1 MSRDPTRRALATA
14 AAALALVAG
23 AVHAAPPKGEP
34 PAPANGELAAT
45 FFPYLDVYL
54 QLAPRDRSLFAPESF
69 VRAGGRSTIPPHV
82 ILVREGRRTP
92 VPLDAEGRV
101 LSVPDLADL
110 RAGAVVEITPRPRDS
125 VSAHLEMRALAPAAQ
140 TMDAGQI
147 AEAIAQVD
155 HAVHR
160 SAGLMSFAVPHFA
173 RAVFV
178 GAGTGRALFADGRQA
193 PLPPGR
199 NGPSYDPS
207 QMKNVRALVFERAP
221 ARVYIVAGL

>member
-1 MSRDPTRRALATA
+1 MSRNLTRRAVTAA
-14 AAALALVAG
+14 AAALAAG
-23 AVHAAPPKGEP
+23 AAHAAPPKGEP
-34 PAPANGELAAT
+34 PPPTNGALAAS

-54 QLAPRDRSLFAPESF
+54 QLAPRERSLFAPEYF
-69 VRAGGRSTIPPHV
+69 VHAANRAGPPPHLT
-82 ILVREGRRTP
+82 LVRDGRRTP

-110 RAGAVVEITPRPRDS
+110 KAGAVVEIAPKPREAT
-125 VSAHLEMRALAPAAQ
+125 AHLEMRALAQPAQ
-140 TMDAGQI
+140 TMDAGPI

-160 SAGLMSFAVPHFA
+160 SAGLMSFAVPHFT

-178 GAGTGRALFADGRQA
+178 GAGMGRAVFADGRQA

-207 QMKNVRALVFERAP
+207 HMANVRALVFDHKP

>member
-1 MSRDPTRRALATA
+1 MIRRAALGGL
-14 AAALALVAG
+14 AALALAS
-23 AVHAAPPKGEP
+23 AASAAPPKGEP

-54 QLAPRDRSLFAPESF
+54 QLAPRDRSLFTPEYF
-69 VRAGGRSTIPPHV
+69 VRAGRGAPPPHV
-82 ILVREGRRTP
+82 TLVREGRRTP

-101 LSVPDLADL
+101 LSVPSLADL
-110 RAGAVVEITPRPRDS
+110 KGGAVVEITPKPRDALA
-125 VSAHLEMRALAPAAQ
+125 AHLEMRALAPPAQ

-178 GAGTGRALFADGRQA
+178 GAGAGRAVFADGRQA

-199 NGPSYDPS
+199 NGPSYDPA
-207 QMKNVRALVFERAP
+207 QMKNVRALVFERTP

>member
-1 MSRDPTRRALATA
+1 VIRRAALGGL
-14 AAALALVAG
+14 AALALAS
-23 AVHAAPPKGEP
+23 AARAAPPKGEP
-34 PAPANGELAAT
+34 PAPANAELAAT

-54 QLAPRDRSLFAPESF
+54 QLAPRDRSLFAPEYF
-69 VRAGGRSTIPPHV
+69 VRAGGRNTPPPHV
-82 ILVREGRRTP
+82 TLVREGRRTP
-92 VPLDAEGRV
+92 VPLDGEGRV
-101 LSVPDLADL
+101 LSVPGLADL
-110 RAGAVVEITPRPRDS
+110 KGGAVVEITPRPRDS
-125 VSAHLEMRALAPAAQ
+125 VSAHLEMRALAPTAQ

-178 GAGTGRALFADGRQA
+178 GAGAGRAVFADGRQA

-207 QMKNVRALVFERAP
+207 QMKNVRALVFERTP

>member
-1 MSRDPTRRALATA
+1 MSRRAFIIGL
-14 AAALALVAG
+14 AALGLASGAG
-23 AVHAAPPKGEP
+23 AAPPKGEP
-34 PAPANGELAAT
+34 PPPANGALAAS

-54 QLAPRDRSLFAPESF
+54 QLAPRDRSLFAPEYF
-69 VRAGGRSTIPPHV
+69 VHAANRAGPPPHLT
-82 ILVREGRRTP
+82 LVHDGRRTP

-110 RAGAVVEITPRPRDS
+110 KAGAVVEVAPKPREAT
-125 VSAHLEMRALAPAAQ
+125 AHLEMRALAPPAQ

-155 HAVHR
+155 HAVHH
-160 SAGLMSFAVPHFA
+160 SAGLMSFAVPHFT

-178 GAGTGRALFADGRQA
+178 GAGMGRAVFADGRQA

-199 NGPSYDPS
+199 NGPSYDPA
-207 QMKNVRALVFERAP
+207 QMRNVRALVFDRTP

>member
-1 MSRDPTRRALATA
+1 VSRRAALGGL
-14 AAALALVAG
+14 AALSLVGSAS
-23 AVHAAPPKGEP
+23 AAPPKGEP

-54 QLAPRDRSLFAPESF
+54 QLAPKDRSLFTPEYF
-69 VRAGGRSTIPPHV
+69 VRGGRGAPPPHMT
-82 ILVREGRRTP
+82 LVREGRRTP
-92 VPLDAEGRV
+92 LPLDAEGRV
-101 LSVPDLADL
+101 LSVPGLAYL
-110 RAGAVVEITPRPRDS
+110 NAGAVVEISPKPREAT
-125 VSAHLEMRALAPAAQ
+125 AHLEMHALAPVAQ
-140 TMDAGQI
+140 SMDAGQI

-160 SAGLMSFAVPHFA
+160 SAGLMSFAVPHFT

-178 GAGTGRALFADGRQA
+178 GAGMGRAVYADGRQA

-207 QMKNVRALVFERAP
+207 QMRNVRALVFDHTP